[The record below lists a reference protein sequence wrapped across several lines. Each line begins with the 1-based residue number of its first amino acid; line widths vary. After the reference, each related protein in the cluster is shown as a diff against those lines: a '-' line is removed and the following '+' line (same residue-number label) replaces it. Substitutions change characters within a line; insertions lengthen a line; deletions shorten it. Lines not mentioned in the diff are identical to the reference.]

1 MSEKKA
7 KLQKVSGVEAEAD
20 IRRAIE
26 AILMVAIDPVSPSVL
41 AQLFEVPVDE
51 IEQICDSMVDHYGQE
66 QSGFMLVHIGG
77 GYRFQSNPEQAQ
89 WVERFVL
96 EGQSR
101 KLTAAAME
109 TLAIVAY
116 KQPISRAQISAIRG
130 VDVEGV
136 MRNLQQR
143 GLIDEVSR
151 DVGPGNAV
159 LYGTTQEFL
168 ERMGINSATDLPP
181 LGEFVPGP
189 EVVEALERS
198 LRVVSDEVTIP
209 SNEEG

>member
-168 ERMGINSATDLPP
+168 ERMGINSTTDLPP

-198 LRVVSDEVTIP
+198 LRVVPDEVTIS
-209 SNEEG
+209 SNKEG

>member
-20 IRRAIE
+20 IRRAIA

-168 ERMGINSATDLPP
+168 ERMGINSTTDLPP

-198 LRVVSDEVTIP
+198 LRVVPDEVTIS

>member
-168 ERMGINSATDLPP
+168 ERMGINSTTDLPP

-198 LRVVSDEVTIP
+198 LRVVPDEVIIS

>member
-1 MSEKKA
+1 MSGSRTFRHGSIRHIRRLGIRVSEKKA

-101 KLTAAAME
+101 KLTS
-109 TLAIVAY
+109 Y
-116 KQPISRAQISAIRG
+116 S
-130 VDVEGV
+130 
-136 MRNLQQR
+136 
-143 GLIDEVSR
+143 
-151 DVGPGNAV
+151 
-159 LYGTTQEFL
+159 
-168 ERMGINSATDLPP
+168 
-181 LGEFVPGP
+181 
-189 EVVEALERS
+189 
-198 LRVVSDEVTIP
+198 
-209 SNEEG
+209 

>member
-1 MSEKKA
+1 MSEEKSKM
-7 KLQKVSGVEAEAD
+7 QKITDVDAETY

-26 AILMVAIDPVSPSVL
+26 AILMVAIDPVPSGIL
-41 AQLFEVPVDE
+41 AQLFELPVDD
-51 IEQICDSMVDHYGQE
+51 IERICDSMVE
-66 QSGFMLVHIGG
+66 QYEEAELGFLLLRIGG
-77 GYRFQSNPEQAQ
+77 GYRFQSNPGQAQ

-101 KLTAAAME
+101 RLTAAAME

-130 VDVEGV
+130 VDVDGV

-143 GLIDEVSR
+143 DLIDEVSR

-168 ERMGINSATDLPP
+168 ERMGINSARDLPP
-181 LGEFVPGP
+181 LGEFVPGS

-198 LRVVSDEVTIP
+198 LRVVSNEVTIP